1 MAFGLMDKSQAI
13 HRFWSGFGL
22 DAYDENTVPDEA
34 LNRLMNENVPYI
46 TYSVSTDSIDN
57 VVNLYGILWY
67 HSSSWAGISK
77 KAEQIADYL
86 GLGGQVIPL
95 DSGYLWIARGT
106 PFSQRMPEP
115 ENDTVRKIY
124 INLQA
129 EFLTR

>member
-1 MAFGLMDKSQAI
+1 MDKAQAI

-22 DAYDENTVPDEA
+22 EAYDENTVPEKA
-34 LNRLMNENVPYI
+34 LNDLMNEDVPYI
-46 TYSVSTDSIDN
+46 TYSVATDSIGN
-57 VVNLYGILWY
+57 VVNLSGILWY

-86 GLGGQVIPL
+86 GLGGKMSPI
-95 DSGYLWIARGT
+95 DGGYLWLVRGT

-115 ENDTVRKIY
+115 EDDTVRKIY
-124 INLQA
+124 INIQA